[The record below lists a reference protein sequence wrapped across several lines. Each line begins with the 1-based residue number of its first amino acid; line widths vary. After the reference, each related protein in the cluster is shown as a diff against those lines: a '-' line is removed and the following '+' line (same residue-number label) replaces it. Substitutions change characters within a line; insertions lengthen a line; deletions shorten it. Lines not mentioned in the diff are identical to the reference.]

1 MSKNDVGIPFLLV
14 RQSTSATERTSVCNK
29 WSLVTDGLTCTAL
42 ASQAGITLKQFL
54 AWNPAVSSDC
64 VTNYWLGEAYCVG
77 VSAKYREGG
86 EYMDKNRLKK
96 LAVSSFLLVG
106 SDIVLRIL
114 LPLFHKLKRFPLHVL
129 PVSAH
134 NILKRLDDSVLRP
147 PVLTDL
153 PRHFSFPI
161 SSNGRRLVSHPPSE
175 HNRLLLIRSWRHV
188 ITPFILL
195 RPLLGGPPRKPRKKL
210 GVSNGGHLLPL
221 QRRGKRREQRVDAFR
236 DGAQT
241 EHVGVAEVVYV
252 RCVAPVLFLLVG
264 HQLVRLVVV
273 FLAGRVVLLS
283 RDGEPCRVGIFP
295 SRAGKVP
302 AAVGRARVEFHV
314 EVPHFLQATSQVL
327 QAKRHRVHAFKLV
340 GRGRRRRANKVGHL
354 RRLVHLV
361 PMGAG
366 PPEPETDLGEGG
378 RQQGHGMMH
387 SPRELGAVIAPRTC
401 PDAGNY
407 AQCLGCEGN
416 GKALPQ
422 PGAVQLAELR
432 EAGGEF
438 EGRGIPVGE
447 DAQLSDA
454 VEEGQAVRV
463 LDGEAASVEGAVQ
476 AV

>member
-1 MSKNDVGIPFLLV
+1 MFSP
-14 RQSTSATERTSVCNK
+14 S
-29 WSLVTDGLTCTAL
+29 
-42 ASQAGITLKQFL
+42 
-54 AWNPAVSSDC
+54 
-64 VTNYWLGEAYCVG
+64 
-77 VSAKYREGG
+77 
-86 EYMDKNRLKK
+86 
-96 LAVSSFLLVG
+96 
-106 SDIVLRIL
+106 
-114 LPLFHKLKRFPLHVL
+114 
-129 PVSAH
+129 
-134 NILKRLDDSVLRP
+134 P
-147 PVLTDL
+147 PT
-153 PRHFSFPI
+153 I
-161 SSNGRRLVSHPPSE
+161 SSNALMTPSSGLQSSPTCHVTFPFPSPPTAGASYLTPHRNITVSSSYE
-175 HNRLLLIRSWRHV
+175 V
-188 ITPFILL
+188 
-195 RPLLGGPPRKPRKKL
+195 GGT
-210 GVSNGGHLLPL
+210 SSLPL
-221 QRRGKRREQRVDAFR
+221 YSFALSLEGRHRRGKRREQRVDAFR

-387 SPRELGAVIAPRTC
+387 SPRELGAVLAPRTC